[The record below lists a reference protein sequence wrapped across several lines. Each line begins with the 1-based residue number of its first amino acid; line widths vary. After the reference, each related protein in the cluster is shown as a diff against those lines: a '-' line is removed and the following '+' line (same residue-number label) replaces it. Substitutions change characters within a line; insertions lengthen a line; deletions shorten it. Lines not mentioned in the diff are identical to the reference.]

1 MFSDINGSGDH
12 VSGRLL
18 SRLRARL
25 QPGREPGAVERAS
38 APEGG
43 LVSDSEGVPHRL
55 KPTVDPNIDGTA
67 ESLPLSKASLIQRVC
82 SLPRLR
88 WAQAILVFS
97 LAVVMLGAGDSTASN
112 EKRYDRIGH
121 NMMCA
126 CGCGQ
131 ILLECNHV
139 GCPDS
144 ARMDKELRTMV
155 NGGTVD
161 GSASGSGASGS
172 EGSGFG
178 SGGSDKAILN
188 WFVEKYGA
196 TVLASPI
203 RGGFDDV
210 AWIMPISVFLLA
222 ILGTAALIRIWKARS
237 PERAPLKIKGMNASS
252 TEELRERIRR
262 ETHY

>member
-1 MFSDINGSGDH
+1 MSRRFRGFFRS
-12 VSGRLL
+12 RLL
-18 SRLRARL
+18 QSMM
-25 QPGREPGAVERAS
+25 
-38 APEGG
+38 
-43 LVSDSEGVPHRL
+43 
-55 KPTVDPNIDGTA
+55 I
-67 ESLPLSKASLIQRVC
+67 C
-82 SLPRLR
+82 C
-88 WAQAILVFS
+88 
-97 LAVVMLGAGDSTASN
+97 LAMVMLGAGDSAGNSD
-112 EKRYDRIGH
+112 KRYDRIGH

-144 ARMDKELRTMV
+144 ARMDNELRTLV
-155 NGGTVD
+155 NGGSVGGD
-161 GSASGSGASGS
+161 GTGIAT
-172 EGSGFG
+172 
-178 SGGSDKAILN
+178 GGSDKDILN
-188 WFVEKYGA
+188 WFVAKYGA

-222 ILGTAALIRIWKARS
+222 ILGTALIARVWKS
-237 PERAPLKIKGMNASS
+237 RAAQRMPLKIKGMTASS

>member
-1 MFSDINGSGDH
+1 
-12 VSGRLL
+12 
-18 SRLRARL
+18 
-25 QPGREPGAVERAS
+25 
-38 APEGG
+38 
-43 LVSDSEGVPHRL
+43 
-55 KPTVDPNIDGTA
+55 
-67 ESLPLSKASLIQRVC
+67 
-82 SLPRLR
+82 
-88 WAQAILVFS
+88 
-97 LAVVMLGAGDSTASN
+97 MLGAGDSSANS

-126 CGCGQ
+126 CSCGQ

-144 ARMDKELRTMV
+144 ARMDSELRSQ
-155 NGGTVD
+155 VD
-161 GSASGSGASGS
+161 ST
-172 EGSGFG
+172 
-178 SGGSDKAILN
+178 GGSDKAILN

-222 ILGTAALIRIWKARS
+222 ILGTAALIRIWKSRTAQ
-237 PERAPLKIKGMNASS
+237 RAPLKIKGMSASS

>member
-1 MFSDINGSGDH
+1 MIS
-12 VSGRLL
+12 
-18 SRLRARL
+18 
-25 QPGREPGAVERAS
+25 
-38 APEGG
+38 
-43 LVSDSEGVPHRL
+43 
-55 KPTVDPNIDGTA
+55 
-67 ESLPLSKASLIQRVC
+67 C
-82 SLPRLR
+82 
-88 WAQAILVFS
+88 
-97 LAVVMLGAGDSTASN
+97 LAVVMLGAGDSAANSD
-112 EKRYDRIGH
+112 KRYDRIGH

-144 ARMDKELRTMV
+144 ARMDNELRTLV
-155 NGGTVD
+155 NGGAVAGG
-161 GSASGSGASGS
+161 GSTFAQ
-172 EGSGFG
+172 
-178 SGGSDKAILN
+178 GGSDKDILN

-222 ILGTAALIRIWKARS
+222 ILGTALIARVWKART
-237 PERAPLKIKGMNASS
+237 PQRVPLKIKGMTASS
-252 TEELRERIRR
+252 TDELRERIRR

>member
-1 MFSDINGSGDH
+1 MFRLFRSRFLSAAI
-12 VSGRLL
+12 VS
-18 SRLRARL
+18 
-25 QPGREPGAVERAS
+25 
-38 APEGG
+38 
-43 LVSDSEGVPHRL
+43 
-55 KPTVDPNIDGTA
+55 
-67 ESLPLSKASLIQRVC
+67 C
-82 SLPRLR
+82 
-88 WAQAILVFS
+88 
-97 LAVVMLGAGDSTASN
+97 LAVVMLGAGDSTAN
-112 EKRYDRIGH
+112 TEKRYDRIGH

-144 ARMDKELRTMV
+144 ARMDKELRTLV

-161 GSASGSGASGS
+161 DSGNSTDASG
-172 EGSGFG
+172 GSGFA

-188 WFVEKYGA
+188 WFVDKYGA

-203 RGGFDDV
+203 RGGFDNV
-210 AWIMPISVFLLA
+210 AWIAPISVFLLA

-237 PERAPLKIKGMNASS
+237 PERAPLKIKGMTTSS

>member
-1 MFSDINGSGDH
+1 MFKFFR
-12 VSGRLL
+12 GRLL
-18 SRLRARL
+18 PA
-25 QPGREPGAVERAS
+25 
-38 APEGG
+38 
-43 LVSDSEGVPHRL
+43 
-55 KPTVDPNIDGTA
+55 
-67 ESLPLSKASLIQRVC
+67 
-82 SLPRLR
+82 
-88 WAQAILVFS
+88 AIVFC
-97 LAVVMLGAGDSTASN
+97 LAIVMLGAGDSTAN
-112 EKRYDRIGH
+112 TEKRYDRIGH

-144 ARMDKELRTMV
+144 ARMDKELRTLV
-155 NGGTVD
+155 NGGSVD
-161 GSASGSGASGS
+161 GSGGSASGTGSGS
-172 EGSGFG
+172 GGSGFASG
-178 SGGSDKAILN
+178 GPGFASGGSDKAILN

-210 AWIMPISVFLLA
+210 AWITPISVFLLA
-222 ILGTAALIRIWKARS
+222 ILGTAALIRIWKSRA
-237 PERAPLKIKGMNASS
+237 PQRAPLKIKGMTTSS